1 MISIYDIFLPKT
13 ALGLYKCDQKFKV
26 FRGHNKTL
34 NVARKIVLC
43 LHVLLLM
50 IFFKHDNL

>member
-1 MISIYDIFLPKT
+1 MISKYNIFLPKT
-13 ALGLYKCDQKFKV
+13 ALGFYKCDQKFKV

-34 NVARKIVLC
+34 NVARQIVLC
-43 LHVLLLM
+43 HHVFLLM